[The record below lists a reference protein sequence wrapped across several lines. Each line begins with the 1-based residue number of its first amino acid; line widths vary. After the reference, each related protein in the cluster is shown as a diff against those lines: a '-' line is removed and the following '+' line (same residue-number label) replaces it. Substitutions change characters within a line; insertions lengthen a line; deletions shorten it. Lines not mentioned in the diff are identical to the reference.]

1 MDKTIFF
8 LGAGNM
14 AESIIAGLLR
24 ERVFAP
30 QNILINDIS
39 AERMSYMAG
48 EYHVT
53 ALSDPAMALKNA
65 DIFVIA
71 VRPQDMSSL
80 GWVKDAML
88 EKRPFT
94 ISIVCSCPIH
104 TLEEICGKAAIARVM
119 PNTLTRAKHGYS
131 SLCCNDLCT
140 QKDRADLEEI
150 AGAIGQYMYVD
161 EKLFNAW
168 TGFATSGP
176 LMIYKFIYG
185 MIEGGIYSGFTLEQS
200 KEIVYEN
207 IVGTGLNLQL
217 TGESPLQLVDKL
229 TTPGGVGIEHF
240 KALEEGNLTNLCIDA
255 VWAAVQKAE
264 QMADKYKV
272 D

>member
-1 MDKTIFF
+1 MKKKLFV

-14 AESIIAGLLR
+14 AESITDGLLR
-24 ERVFAP
+24 NKVFEP
-30 QNILINDIS
+30 YDITVYDIS
-39 AERMSYMAG
+39 QDRMDHMIR
-48 EYHVT
+48 EYGVI
-53 ALSDPAMALKNA
+53 SCEDPAGGLADA
-65 DIFVIA
+65 DILLLA
-71 VRPQDMSSL
+71 VRPQDLPQIRWIKEADRKDSL
-80 GWVKDAML
+80 LTV
-88 EKRPFT
+88 
-94 ISIVCSCPIH
+94 SIVCSTLIT
-104 TLEEICGKAAIARVM
+104 TLEGLMGEGKYARMM
-119 PNTLTRAKHGYS
+119 PNTLTKAQHGYS
-131 SLCCNDLCT
+131 SLCVNEACAEED
-140 QKDRADLEEI
+140 KKALEEI

-207 IVGTGLNLQL
+207 IIGSGLNLQL
-217 TGESPLQLVDKL
+217 TGEHPLTLVDKL

-240 KALEEGNLTNLCIDA
+240 KALEEGNFTNLCIDA

-264 QMADKYKV
+264 KMADRFRE

>member
-1 MDKTIFF
+1 MKKNLFV

-14 AESIIAGLLR
+14 AESIVAGLLAGK
-24 ERVFAP
+24 VFEP
-30 QNILINDIS
+30 YGVTVYDIS
-39 AERMSYMAG
+39 KERMEHMIGTYGVISCA
-48 EYHVT
+48 
-53 ALSDPAMALKNA
+53 DPAAGLA
-65 DIFVIA
+65 DADVMLLA
-71 VRPQDMSSL
+71 VRPQDL
-80 GWVKDAML
+80 PQIRWVKEAEHKESL
-88 EKRPFT
+88 LT
-94 ISIVCSCPIH
+94 VSIVCSMLIS
-104 TLEEICGKAAIARVM
+104 TLEEVIGEGKIARMM
-119 PNTLTRAKHGYS
+119 PNTLTKAKHGYS
-131 SLCCNDLCT
+131 SLCVNETCGEED
-140 QKDRADLEEI
+140 KKALEAI

-207 IVGTGLNLQL
+207 IIGTGLNLQL
-217 TGESPLQLVDKL
+217 TGEHPLQLVDKL

-240 KALEEGNLTNLCIDA
+240 KALEEGNFTNLCIDA

>member
-1 MDKTIFF
+1 MEKKLFV

-14 AESIIAGLLR
+14 AESIVRELLADK
-24 ERVFAP
+24 VFDP
-30 QNILINDIS
+30 HNVTVCDIS
-39 AERMSYMAG
+39 PERMQYMADT
-48 EYHVT
+48 YRVIANT
-53 ALSDPAMALKNA
+53 DPAEGLADA
-65 DIFVIA
+65 DILLLA
-71 VRPQDMSSL
+71 VRPQDLPQVRWVRETEKKESL
-80 GWVKDAML
+80 LTV
-88 EKRPFT
+88 
-94 ISIVCSCPIH
+94 SIVCSQLIS
-104 TLEEICGKAAIARVM
+104 TLEEVLGPGRIARMM
-119 PNTLTRAKHGYS
+119 PNTLTRTQHGYS
-131 SLCCNDLCT
+131 ALCVNDACREE
-140 QKDRADLEEI
+140 DRIALEEI

-185 MIEGGIYSGFTLEQS
+185 MIEGGIYSGFSLEQS

-207 IVGTGLNLQL
+207 IIGTGLNLQL
-217 TGESPLQLVDKL
+217 TGEHPLQLVDKL

-240 KALEEGNLTNLCIDA
+240 KALEEGNFTNLCIDA

>member
-1 MDKTIFF
+1 MKKKIFF

-14 AESIIAGLLR
+14 AESIIAALLQNK
-24 ERVFAP
+24 VFEP
-30 QNILINDIS
+30 QDILVCDIS
-39 AERMSYMAG
+39 PERMEHMVKTYG
-48 EYHVT
+48 VT
-53 ALSDPAMALKNA
+53 AISDGAAALKIT
-65 DIFVIA
+65 DIFLIA
-71 VRPQDMSSL
+71 VRPQDMGSL

-94 ISIVCSCPIH
+94 VSIVCSCLIH
-104 TLEEICGKAAIARVM
+104 TLEEICGKAAIARMM
-119 PNTLTRAKHGYS
+119 PNTLTKAQHGYS
-131 SLCCNDLCT
+131 GLCCNDLCT
-140 QKDRADLEEI
+140 EDDRKTLEEI

-168 TGFATSGP
+168 TGFATSAP

-200 KEIVYEN
+200 KEVIYEA
-207 IVGTGLNLQL
+207 IIGSGLNLQL
-217 TGESPLQLVDKL
+217 TGEHPLQLVDKL

-240 KALEEGNLTNLCIDA
+240 KALEEGNFTNLCIDA

-264 QMADKYKV
+264 AMADKYKV

>member
-1 MDKTIFF
+1 MNKKLFV

-14 AESIIAGLLR
+14 AESIIAGLLADK
-24 ERVFAP
+24 VFEPYDITVYDIAEARMEHMIETYGVIASDAP
-30 QNILINDIS
+30 
-39 AERMSYMAG
+39 AAG
-48 EYHVT
+48 L
-53 ALSDPAMALKNA
+53 ADA
-65 DIFVIA
+65 DIMLLA
-71 VRPQDMSSL
+71 VRPQDL
-80 GWVKDAML
+80 PQVRWIKDAERKESL
-88 EKRPFT
+88 LT
-94 ISIVCSCPIH
+94 VSIVCSTLIS
-104 TLEEICGKAAIARVM
+104 TLEEVMGPGRTARMM
-119 PNTLTRAKHGYS
+119 PNTLTKAKHGYS
-131 SLCCNDLCT
+131 SLCVNEACGEED
-140 QKDRADLEEI
+140 KKALEAI

-207 IVGTGLNLQL
+207 IVGSGLNLQL
-217 TGESPLQLVDKL
+217 TGEHPLTLVDRL

-240 KALEEGNLTNLCIDA
+240 KALEEGSFTNLCIDA

-264 QMADKYKV
+264 AMADKYKV